1 MGSIAFVG
9 MDVHK
14 ATIAVAVAEGVRGG
28 EVRQLGIF
36 PNRAEVIAKL
46 AGRLAG
52 DGRELSFCYEAGPCG
67 YGLQRQLEGLGH
79 ACVVVAPSLIPSKP
93 GDPAEDRPARR
104 AEPGE
109 AAPGGRS
116 SASLPRVLSPT
127 SRSRPKRRPP
137 NSTYKAVLRVGHGC
151 EGKPTTAIRVK
162 IPEGVIAV
170 KPMPKPGWQLAT
182 TKGKYAKPYD
192 YYGTPLTEGVTEVAW
207 TGGELPDEWYD
218 EFVLRGQLTG
228 FAPGTV
234 VYFPVVQECT
244 DGAAH
249 RWIEIPAPGKSED
262 DYEEPA
268 PGVTIVDMPA
278 DAD

>member
-93 GDPAEDRPARR
+93 GDRVKTDRRDALSLAKLHRAGELTALAALILASATVAAASSPASALASFSRNLGQFSAQQVGHLGQRARR
-104 AEPGE
+104 QARPWRGHDE
-109 AAPGGRS
+109 AVHQPRPRP
-116 SASLPRVLSPT
+116 SAADHCR
-127 SRSRPKRRPP
+127 
-137 NSTYKAVLRVGHGC
+137 
-151 EGKPTTAIRVK
+151 
-162 IPEGVIAV
+162 
-170 KPMPKPGWQLAT
+170 
-182 TKGKYAKPYD
+182 
-192 YYGTPLTEGVTEVAW
+192 AW
-207 TGGELPDEWYD
+207 P
-218 EFVLRGQLTG
+218 
-228 FAPGTV
+228 
-234 VYFPVVQECT
+234 
-244 DGAAH
+244 
-249 RWIEIPAPGKSED
+249 
-262 DYEEPA
+262 
-268 PGVTIVDMPA
+268 
-278 DAD
+278 